1 MSVPLTILD
10 TQLVQSTLVAC
21 GTLLVYDLLCT
32 LDQEV
37 AYVWNSPW
45 TLGTALF
52 FLNRY
57 LPFIDTFLSLKLKL
71 SMNSPETCQ
80 RQFTV
85 VTWLI
90 VSGIIISEFILVL
103 RTYAICQRKR
113 YALITLSI
121 SSALAFIPAI
131 IVIDIELK
139 SLKYVPSD
147 FPGCRLSA
155 ASSII
160 IISYI
165 LLAFSETTMAVLTG
179 IAAYRH
185 LRHSQSRWVTQ
196 LYREGL
202 LFYVYLLSISIANVL
217 VPILAP
223 RIFANWLAT
232 PQRVMHSVLCNRV
245 LLMIL
250 KQRSS
255 SALTNRL
262 RPETI
267 SSDPVFTSFVDE
279 EISTNMTI
287 LSPTIDTVLT
297 QHLDVEL
304 QIIGRPR

>member
-10 TQLVQSTLVAC
+10 TQLVQCTLVAC

-71 SMNSPETCQ
+71 SMSSPETCQ

-90 VSGIIISEFILVL
+90 ASGIIISEFILVL
-103 RTYAICQRKR
+103 RT
-113 YALITLSI
+113 
-121 SSALAFIPAI
+121 ALAFIPAI
-131 IVIDIELK
+131 IVTDIELK

-165 LLAFSETTMAVLTG
+165 LLALSETTVAVLTG
-179 IAAYRH
+179 IAAYRY

-217 VPILAP
+217 VPIFAP

-245 LLMIL
+245 LLVIL

-262 RPETI
+262 RPESI
-267 SSDPVFTSFVDE
+267 SSNPVFTSFVDE